1 MTKLEVHFATCAFLR
16 ASYRAC
22 GAGDADIYEYLR
34 VVGYNPDL
42 PAPTGP
48 RAMS

>member
-1 MTKLEVHFATCAFLR
+1 MTKLEVHFATCAFSER
-16 ASYRAC
+16 AT
-22 GAGDADIYEYLR
+22 GLAGPEMLTSTNIYESW
-34 VVGYNPDL
+34 VTIQTL